1 MCRTLLPAA
10 AALPPDI
17 LLLAPRGEGAF
28 GLKAM
33 EEEIAASLTIEN
45 IDFNRDSVRKI
56 LNGYAPQDESEARIY
71 GMKKGLD
78 FISDSENKITEEN
91 IYKLY
96 HLAIESYLEEED
108 QLPPGSCYRND
119 AVYIVGQEVEHTGL
133 PHQRLPEYMKKLTA
147 FISQDSEMDDL
158 LKAAVIHFYVAYL
171 HPYFDGNGRMAR
183 MMHLWYLVQKGFSSA
198 LFIPLSEYVE
208 RSKKRYYHAYTL
220 CERNASISG
229 VMDVTAFLVY
239 FIEEVYH
246 KMKVSLPAAQTID
259 RFQITLDG
267 GKITEKESA
276 LWNFVCSAYG
286 DQEFTTKQLE
296 KDFENAAYATIRSFV
311 LKFEGLG
318 LLKARK
324 LGNKVKY
331 QIS

>member
-1 MCRTLLPAA
+1 
-10 AALPPDI
+10 
-17 LLLAPRGEGAF
+17 
-28 GLKAM
+28 M

-91 IYKLY
+91 VYKLY

-208 RSKKRYYHAYTL
+208 RSKKRYYHVYTL

-246 KMKVSLPAAQTID
+246 KMKVSLPAAQTMD
-259 RFQITLDG
+259 GFQIALDE
-267 GKITEKESA
+267 GKITEKETA

-296 KDFENAAYATIRSFV
+296 KDFGNAAYATIRSFV

-324 LGNKVKY
+324 LGNRVKY
-331 QIS
+331 RV

>member
-1 MCRTLLPAA
+1 
-10 AALPPDI
+10 
-17 LLLAPRGEGAF
+17 
-28 GLKAM
+28 M

-158 LKAAVIHFYVAYL
+158 LKA
-171 HPYFDGNGRMAR
+171 
-183 MMHLWYLVQKGFSSA
+183 
-198 LFIPLSEYVE
+198 
-208 RSKKRYYHAYTL
+208 
-220 CERNASISG
+220 
-229 VMDVTAFLVY
+229 
-239 FIEEVYH
+239 
-246 KMKVSLPAAQTID
+246 
-259 RFQITLDG
+259 
-267 GKITEKESA
+267 
-276 LWNFVCSAYG
+276 
-286 DQEFTTKQLE
+286 
-296 KDFENAAYATIRSFV
+296 
-311 LKFEGLG
+311 
-318 LLKARK
+318 RK